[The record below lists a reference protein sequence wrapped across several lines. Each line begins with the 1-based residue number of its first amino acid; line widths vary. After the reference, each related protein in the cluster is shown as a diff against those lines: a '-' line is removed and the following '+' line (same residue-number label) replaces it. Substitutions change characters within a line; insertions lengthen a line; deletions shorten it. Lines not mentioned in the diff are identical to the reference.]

1 MPLLFVRPDL
11 CLDFANTRYWR
22 GTEPP
27 TDELQGFGDVLAW
40 ITARGISET
49 DDAVR
54 PWRERPAEAGT
65 TAFAAALDLREAL
78 YGIFSAAALGTP
90 PVEADIET
98 LNQALADTPA
108 RTRLRHTPGGYAWEV
123 TELKPT
129 VANLLAPVLWSA
141 GDLLGSARLA
151 RVRRCANEK
160 CLYLFADD
168 SRNGTRRWCSMST
181 CGNRAKAHRHYDRTR
196 RKA

>member
-22 GTEPP
+22 GTDPP
-27 TDELQGFGDVLAW
+27 TEELHGLGDVLAW
-40 ITARGISET
+40 VAARGVSE
-49 DDAVR
+49 AVDSWQAQ
-54 PWRERPAEAGT
+54 PGEV
-65 TAFAAALDLREAL
+65 TAKAFGAALDLREAL
-78 YGIFSAAALGTP
+78 YRIFSAAALGTP
-90 PVEADIET
+90 PAEADIET
-98 LNQALADTPA
+98 LNQALAGTPP

-129 VANLLAPVLWSA
+129 ASNLLAPVLWSA
-141 GDLLGSARLA
+141 GDLLGNARLA

-181 CGNRAKAHRHYDRTR
+181 CGNRAKAHRHYHRTR
-196 RKA
+196 GQA

>member
-1 MPLLFVRPDL
+1 MPLLSVRPDL

-22 GTEPP
+22 GTDPP
-27 TDELQGFGDVLAW
+27 TEELQGFGDVLAW
-40 ITARGISET
+40 VAARGVGEA
-49 DDAVR
+49 DVVG
-54 PWRERPAEAGT
+54 PWREQPDEVGT
-65 TAFAAALDLREAL
+65 RTFAAALDLREAL
-78 YGIFSAAALGTP
+78 YRIFSAATLGTP
-90 PVEADIET
+90 PAAGDIET
-98 LNQALADTPA
+98 LNQALSGTPP

-151 RVRRCANEK
+151 RVRRCANDK

-181 CGNRAKAHRHYDRTR
+181 CGNRAKAHRHYHRTR
-196 RKA
+196 EKA